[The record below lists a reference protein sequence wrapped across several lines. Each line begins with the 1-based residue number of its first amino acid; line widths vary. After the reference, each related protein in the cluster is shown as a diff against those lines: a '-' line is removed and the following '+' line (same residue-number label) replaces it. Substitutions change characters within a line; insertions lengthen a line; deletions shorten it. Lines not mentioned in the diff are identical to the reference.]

1 MSVIISVG
9 SARQYEAGDTKRRAV
24 VREGVEAAETKIP
37 QQESGA
43 DVCDNARDRRRTR
56 GNQGGGPVGSE
67 LERLEHAGGEDD
79 RRRQQKREPRR
90 LLMAQTG
97 NQPG

>member
-9 SARQYEAGDTKRRAV
+9 SARQYQAGDTERRAI

-37 QQESGA
+37 QQESCA
-43 DVCDNARDRRRTR
+43 DVCDDARDRGCSGR
-56 GNQGGGPVGSE
+56 NQGGGPVGSE
-67 LERLEHAGGEDD
+67 LERLEHAGGKGD